1 MDRYRE
7 KVMYFNKPQ
16 QRSILTMCKEEFDV
30 WGRGTGK
37 TQGPLAYRTIQ
48 AANAMPRGATGLV
61 GLTYMQL
68 LDRTLPPLMKAW
80 ENFGYYEGL
89 HYWVRRRP
97 PKEYKIPDAIYP
109 VLHPEHTIFWWNGH
123 AFHLISQDRPGSA
136 NGKTVDAIA
145 GDEVRFLNHKRYM
158 DDIAPINRG
167 NREIFGSRP
176 EHHMVT
182 MCTDMPTDPKA
193 KWILDKKDLMDT
205 KKIAQIVNFQL
216 EVQRLEQQFYLAET
230 TESKRYYRRK
240 RNEYVRVLNALR
252 ANTVYY
258 SEASSLDNLEILGVD
273 TIKQWRREML
283 WPVFRAAI
291 LNENV
296 IAVTN
301 GFYHL
306 LDTDH
311 HCYSLYDYSYIESMG
326 LYLPEGLVKD
336 CRNDGDLIK
345 GMPIDISFDYN
356 SSIKSL
362 VIGQETE
369 RFYRVLK
376 SMYVKREQE
385 KVLDDLVDDFCKYY
399 KHHNNHTVNYFY
411 DNTANVTDATRLET
425 LSDMVTAR
433 LIKND
438 WAVNRFDIGQQPMHE
453 TRFRL
458 FEAVFKENDSKFKPV
473 RFNRENCDALLTSMQ
488 QVQTRSGKNGTEKD
502 KRPESNSSVKQE
514 EAPHLSDAFDTL
526 YIGKFKTQY
535 GYVEQVGDLIIG

>member
-1 MDRYRE
+1 
-7 KVMYFNKPQ
+7 MYFNKPQ

-89 HYWVRRRP
+89 YYWVRRRP

-216 EVQRLEQQFYLAET
+216 EVQRLEQQFYLSET

-326 LYLPEGLVKD
+326 LYLHYFLFFVGEYFINFFDVLVGYFLNIDFQIFLHIFREIQAFNPAIGIFAFVAHSYFGFFGFGTGLFGQVPTTFFGQR
-336 CRNDGDLIK
+336 RN
-345 GMPIDISFDYN
+345 
-356 SSIKSL
+356 
-362 VIGQETE
+362 V
-369 RFYRVLK
+369 
-376 SMYVKREQE
+376 
-385 KVLDDLVDDFCKYY
+385 
-399 KHHNNHTVNYFY
+399 Y
-411 DNTANVTDATRLET
+411 DNAFAIVHRVETNIGKLYPFFYFGNHRL
-425 LSDMVTAR
+425 VPR
-433 LIKND
+433 LDGK
-438 WAVNRFDIGQQPMHE
+438 GH
-453 TRFRL
+453 
-458 FEAVFKENDSKFKPV
+458 PV
-473 RFNRENCDALLTSMQ
+473 RRAHVGHLGQGGGASVVIHHHISHHGRGSFTGPYVHQLL
-488 QVQTRSGKNGTEKD
+488 
-502 KRPESNSSVKQE
+502 
-514 EAPHLSDAFDTL
+514 
-526 YIGKFKTQY
+526 FKMF
-535 GYVEQVGDLIIG
+535 